1 MEEDA
6 RSARNELRTA
16 HVERDRAK
24 EEVQEAK
31 ARAESADALHV
42 QCSQRKQALEQQLA
56 DANTTLEQL
65 HAELD
70 KARQRSVED
79 LSAERERATTAIG
92 ECDRA
97 AKEELRK
104 LQAQLEDMQATQELC
119 AQMESAADH
128 EAAGKQ
134 ALEQQLADAKT
145 TIEQLDKEG
154 KQTARE
160 LRDIQAERLTHDTVA
175 EALKKLKVA
184 HEALESEHAVI
195 SAALVEH
202 KEDFST
208 LEEAKAALEAAHA
221 ALETAHRAL
230 QDKHAALQLAHA
242 ALASRHESLE
252 REHAARGADARRGL
266 ADLGSVGVGALE
278 PMYAGIDEALM
289 DTSEALEQARAALAS
304 QLDAVSFV

>member
-42 QCSQRKQALEQQLA
+42 QCSQR
-56 DANTTLEQL
+56 
-65 HAELD
+65 
-70 KARQRSVED
+70 
-79 LSAERERATTAIG
+79 
-92 ECDRA
+92 
-97 AKEELRK
+97 
-104 LQAQLEDMQATQELC
+104 
-119 AQMESAADH
+119 
-128 EAAGKQ
+128 KQ